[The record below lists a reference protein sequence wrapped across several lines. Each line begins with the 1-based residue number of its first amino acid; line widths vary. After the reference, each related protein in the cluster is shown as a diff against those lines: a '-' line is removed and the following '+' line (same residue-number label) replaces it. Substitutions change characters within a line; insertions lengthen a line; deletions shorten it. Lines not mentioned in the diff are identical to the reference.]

1 MLDNIEYEQQKAK
14 EDVLCGKSE
23 KIDMDMPSQEMSLTF
38 NYAECEKVARQKA
51 SPVPV
56 NSASLI
62 SRYLTVNTS
71 SIALIKQKKAI
82 QRELALFEKENAD
95 LAKDERFSDTYYFRL
110 AGFYSLIKNYEK
122 EGECLSQI
130 KDKENAVYAAK
141 IAENELRQ
149 NENTEENLQLLYKL
163 NTAESVRKLSGFYLS
178 NKELDKAEE
187 ALNHYRKEHDEI
199 PYEID
204 FQQAFVFMQKGD
216 ANKAI
221 HFLRQSFY
229 TQNTPQAALALSML
243 YLIQATKYKRLVEKA
258 RLWCKIA
265 VNLDISF
272 TPALRLYV
280 NMELE
285 KQPEKVEFILF
296 RYLKLNN
303 VTEKD
308 FYFDAAI
315 NHAKCAFVKEK
326 YGAALDR
333 LGNLT
338 DNKTNQAAVWNNI
351 ALCNAS
357 VGKLDRAE
365 RNIAKAL
372 EKFQENK
379 TDIAKNQKPL
389 EIILT
394 NYMRILNRQGKYNE
408 TLSLFENTNGSKDFE
423 LSEENYLNYFAEWR
437 KALLASGNFETYFNF
452 LLPIFMLDS
461 DNLTLKLFACND
473 LLRFLTLTGQNKEQM
488 KACRDFLM
496 QIHRDY
502 PHGKHNVQVLNNIVF
517 ANLEMEDY
525 IPEQILKDFISTIG
539 QNPCNTATYGLYLLR
554 RKGQTERGLSYYDKA
569 ISMAQKDSAY
579 TNMIEELR
587 LKKDIESARCLIE
600 SGDLNSARRLLDKS
614 YKHASKTLKGYQQ
627 SIERLLEEC

>member
-23 KIDMDMPSQEMSLTF
+23 KIDMDMPAQEMSLTF

-82 QRELALFEKENAD
+82 QKELALFEKENAD

-141 IAENELRQ
+141 IAENKLRQ
-149 NENTEENLQLLYKL
+149 NENSEENLQLLYKL
-163 NTAESVRKLSGFYLS
+163 NTAESIRKLSGFYLAKK
-178 NKELDKAEE
+178 NLDKAEE

-221 HFLRQSFY
+221 HFLRNSFY
-229 TQNTPQAALALSML
+229 TQNTQQAALALSML
-243 YLIQATKYKRLVEKA
+243 YLIQSTNYGRLVEKA
-258 RLWCKIA
+258 RLWCRIA

-272 TPALRLYV
+272 TPALRLYA
-280 NMELE
+280 NIELE
-285 KQPEKVEFILF
+285 REPEKVEYILS

-303 VTEKD
+303 VGEKD

-315 NHAKCAFVKEK
+315 NHAKCAFVKGK
-326 YGAALDR
+326 YGLALER
-333 LGNLT
+333 LVNLT
-338 DNKTNQAAVWNNI
+338 DNKTNPAAVWNNI
-351 ALCNAS
+351 ALCNAN

-408 TLSLFENTNGSKDFE
+408 TLSLFENTNGAKDFV

-437 KALLASGNFETYFNF
+437 KALLATGNFETYFNF
-452 LLPIFMLDS
+452 LLPIFMHDS

-473 LLRFLTLTGQNKEQM
+473 LLRLLSLIGQNTPQM
-488 KACRDFLM
+488 ESCLDFLM
-496 QIHRDY
+496 QIHRDF
-502 PHGKHNVQVLNNIVF
+502 PHGKHNIQVLNNIVF
-517 ANLEMEDY
+517 ASLEMNKC
-525 IPEQILKDFISTIG
+525 IPDHILKAFIPTIG
-539 QNPCNTATYGLYLLR
+539 QNPCNTATYGLYVLR

-579 TNMIEELR
+579 TNIIEELR
-587 LKKDIESARCLIE
+587 LKKDIENARSLIK
-600 SGDLNSARRLLDKS
+600 SGDHNSARRLLDKS
-614 YKHASKTLKGYQQ
+614 SKLASKTLQGYQQ
-627 SIERLLEEC
+627 NIARLLEEC

>member
-82 QRELALFEKENAD
+82 QKELALFEKENAD

-122 EGECLSQI
+122 EDECLSHI
-130 KDKENAVYAAK
+130 KDTDNAVYAAK
-141 IAENELRQ
+141 IAENKLRQ
-149 NENTEENLQLLYKL
+149 NENSEENLQLLYKL
-163 NTAESVRKLSGFYLS
+163 NTAESVRKLSGFYLAKK
-178 NKELDKAEE
+178 NLDKAED

-221 HFLRQSFY
+221 HFLRNSFY

-243 YLIQATKYKRLVEKA
+243 YLIQATNYGRLVEKA
-258 RLWCKIA
+258 RLWCRIA

-272 TPALRLYV
+272 TPALRLYA
-280 NMELE
+280 NIELE
-285 KQPEKVEFILF
+285 REPEKVEYILS

-303 VTEKD
+303 VGEKD

-326 YGAALDR
+326 YGLALER
-333 LGNLT
+333 LVNLT
-338 DNKTNQAAVWNNI
+338 DNKTNPAAVWNNI
-351 ALCNAS
+351 ALCNAN

-408 TLSLFENTNGSKDFE
+408 TISLFENTNGAKDFE

-437 KALLASGNFETYFNF
+437 KALLATGNFETYFNF
-452 LLPIFMLDS
+452 LLPIFMHDS

-473 LLRFLTLTGQNKEQM
+473 MLRLLSLTDQNTPQM
-488 KACRDFLM
+488 ESCLDFLM
-496 QIHRDY
+496 QIHRDF
-502 PHGKHNVQVLNNIVF
+502 PHGKHNIQVLNNIVF
-517 ANLEMEDY
+517 AYLEMNKC
-525 IPEQILKDFISTIG
+525 IPDHILKAFIPTIG
-539 QNPCNTATYGLYLLR
+539 QSPCNTATYGLYLLR

-579 TNMIEELR
+579 TNIIEELR
-587 LKKDIESARCLIE
+587 LKKDIENARSLIE

-614 YKHASKTLKGYQQ
+614 YKQASKTLQGYQQ
-627 SIERLLEEC
+627 SIERLLEMC

>member
-1 MLDNIEYEQQKAK
+1 
-14 EDVLCGKSE
+14 
-23 KIDMDMPSQEMSLTF
+23 MDMPTQEMSLTF
-38 NYAECEKVARQKA
+38 NYAECEKVACQKA

-82 QRELALFEKENAD
+82 QKELALFEKENAD

-163 NTAESVRKLSGFYLS
+163 NTAESIRKLSGFYLAKK
-178 NKELDKAEE
+178 NLDKAEV

-204 FQQAFVFMQKGD
+204 FQQAFVFMQKDD
-216 ANKAI
+216 ADKAI
-221 HFLRQSFY
+221 HFLRSSFY
-229 TQNTPQAALALSML
+229 KQNTPQAALALSML
-243 YLIQATKYKRLVEKA
+243 YLIQATNYSRLVEKA

-272 TPALRLYV
+272 TPALRLYA
-280 NMELE
+280 NIELE
-285 KQPEKVEFILF
+285 REPEKVEYILS

-303 VTEKD
+303 VGEKD

-315 NHAKCAFVKEK
+315 NHTKCAFVKEK
-326 YGAALDR
+326 YGLALER
-333 LGNLT
+333 LVNLT
-338 DNKTNQAAVWNNI
+338 DNKTNTAAVWNNI
-351 ALCNAS
+351 ALCNAN

-365 RNIAKAL
+365 KNIAKAL
-372 EKFQENK
+372 EKFQEK
-379 TDIAKNQKPL
+379 TPNITPNPKQL

-394 NYMRILNRQGKYNE
+394 NYMRILNRQEKYNE
-408 TLSLFENTNGSKDFE
+408 TISLFENTNGAKDFE

-437 KALLASGNFETYFNF
+437 KALLATGNFETYFNF
-452 LLPIFMLDS
+452 LLPIFMHDS

-473 LLRFLTLTGQNKEQM
+473 LLRLLSLTDQNTPQM
-488 KACRDFLM
+488 ESCLDFLM
-496 QIHRDY
+496 QIHRDF
-502 PHGKHNVQVLNNIVF
+502 PHGKHNIQVLNNIVF
-517 ANLEMEDY
+517 AYLEMNKC
-525 IPEQILKDFISTIG
+525 IPDHILKAFIPTIG

-600 SGDLNSARRLLDKS
+600 SGEHNSGRRLLEKS
-614 YKHASKTLKGYQQ
+614 SKLATKTLKGYQQ
-627 SIERLLEEC
+627 NIARLLEEC

>member
-23 KIDMDMPSQEMSLTF
+23 KIDMDMPAQEMSLTF
-38 NYAECEKVARQKA
+38 NYAECEKVACQKA

-82 QRELALFEKENAD
+82 QKELALFEKENAD

-122 EGECLSQI
+122 EDECLSHI

-141 IAENELRQ
+141 IAENKLRQ
-149 NENTEENLQLLYKL
+149 NENSEGNLQLLYKL
-163 NTAESVRKLSGFYLS
+163 NTAESIRKLSGFYLAKK
-178 NKELDKAEE
+178 NLDKAEE

-221 HFLRQSFY
+221 HFLRNSFY

-243 YLIQATKYKRLVEKA
+243 YLIQATNYGRLVEKA
-258 RLWCKIA
+258 RLWCRIA

-272 TPALRLYV
+272 TPALRLYA
-280 NMELE
+280 NIELE
-285 KQPEKVEFILF
+285 REPEKVEYILS

-303 VTEKD
+303 VGEKD

-326 YGAALDR
+326 YGLALER
-333 LGNLT
+333 LVNLT
-338 DNKTNQAAVWNNI
+338 DNKTNPAAVWNNI

-357 VGKLDRAE
+357 IGKLDRAE

-408 TLSLFENTNGSKDFE
+408 TLSLLENTNGAKDFE

-437 KALLASGNFETYFNF
+437 KALLATGNFETYFNF
-452 LLPIFMLDS
+452 LLPIFMHDS

-473 LLRFLTLTGQNKEQM
+473 LLRLLTLTGQNKVQM
-488 KACRDFLM
+488 KVCRDFLM

-569 ISMAQKDSAY
+569 ISMVQKDSAY

-600 SGDLNSARRLLDKS
+600 SGDHNSGRRLLEKS
-614 YKHASKTLKGYQQ
+614 SKLATKTLKGYQKN
-627 SIERLLEEC
+627 IARLLEEC

>member
-1 MLDNIEYEQQKAK
+1 MLDNMELEQK
-14 EDVLCGKSE
+14 ESKEAVLCGKSE
-23 KIDMDMPSQEMSLTF
+23 KIDMDMPAQEMSLTF
-38 NYAECEKVARQKA
+38 NYAECEKAAKQKIIQE
-51 SPVPV
+51 STE
-56 NSASLI
+56 SLSLI
-62 SRYLTVNTS
+62 SKFLTVNNS
-71 SIALIKQKKAI
+71 SSALIKQQKAI
-82 QRELALFEKENAD
+82 QKELALFEKENAD

-122 EGECLSQI
+122 EGECLSHI
-130 KDKENAVYAAK
+130 KDKENTIYAAK

-163 NTAESVRKLSGFYLS
+163 NTAESVRKLSGFYLA
-178 NKELDKAEE
+178 NKELDKAED
-187 ALNHYRKEHDEI
+187 ALNHYRNEHDEI

-221 HFLRQSFY
+221 HFLRHSFY
-229 TQNTPQAALALSML
+229 KQNTPQAALALSML
-243 YLIQATKYKRLVEKA
+243 YLIQATKYASLEKKA
-258 RLWCKIA
+258 RDWCRIA
-265 VNLDISF
+265 VNLDVSF

-285 KQPEKVEFILF
+285 KQPEKVEFILS

-326 YGAALDR
+326 YGSALDR

-338 DNKTNQAAVWNNI
+338 DNKTNPAAVWNNI
-351 ALCNAS
+351 AICNAS

-372 EKFQENK
+372 EKFHESK
-379 TDIAKNQKPL
+379 PDSAKNQKPL

-394 NYMRILNRQGKYNE
+394 NYMLILNRQGKYSE
-408 TLSLFENTNGSKDFE
+408 TLSLFENTNGAKDFE

-437 KALLASGNFETYFNF
+437 KALLATGNFETYFNF
-452 LLPIFMLDS
+452 LSPIFMLDS
-461 DNLTLKLFACND
+461 DSLNLKLFACND
-473 LLRFLTLTGQNKEQM
+473 LLRLLTLT
-488 KACRDFLM
+488 
-496 QIHRDY
+496 
-502 PHGKHNVQVLNNIVF
+502 
-517 ANLEMEDY
+517 
-525 IPEQILKDFISTIG
+525 G

-587 LKKDIESARCLIE
+587 LKKDIENARCLIK
-600 SGDLNSARRLLDKS
+600 SGDLNPARRLLDKS
-614 YKHASKTLKGYQQ
+614 CKHATKTLQDYQQ
-627 SIERLLEEC
+627 SIARLLKDC

>member
-82 QRELALFEKENAD
+82 QKELALFEKENAD

-130 KDKENAVYAAK
+130 KDKENDVYAAK

-285 KQPEKVEFILF
+285 KQPEKVEFILS

-357 VGKLDRAE
+357 VGKLDRQKE
-365 RNIAKAL
+365 TL
-372 EKFQENK
+372 
-379 TDIAKNQKPL
+379 QKPL
-389 EIILT
+389 K
-394 NYMRILNRQGKYNE
+394 NFKKKHR
-408 TLSLFENTNGSKDFE
+408 TL
-423 LSEENYLNYFAEWR
+423 
-437 KALLASGNFETYFNF
+437 
-452 LLPIFMLDS
+452 P
-461 DNLTLKLFACND
+461 
-473 LLRFLTLTGQNKEQM
+473 
-488 KACRDFLM
+488 
-496 QIHRDY
+496 
-502 PHGKHNVQVLNNIVF
+502 
-517 ANLEMEDY
+517 
-525 IPEQILKDFISTIG
+525 
-539 QNPCNTATYGLYLLR
+539 
-554 RKGQTERGLSYYDKA
+554 QT
-569 ISMAQKDSAY
+569 
-579 TNMIEELR
+579 
-587 LKKDIESARCLIE
+587 
-600 SGDLNSARRLLDKS
+600 
-614 YKHASKTLKGYQQ
+614 Q
-627 SIERLLEEC
+627 SS